1 MAKAVE
7 ITFAIGAALAGSFA
21 GTFGKA
27 GKALSDFQKQAKQLQ
42 KQSGQIESYQ
52 KMQGAIVKN
61 AAEMYSMTDQAE
73 ALNAQAAASKA
84 RTQDLSSQYRVAQQ
98 EASRLNAEN
107 VRNTDAYKAAQL
119 NVKSLEKQIASSS
132 QPTAELQK
140 QYKAAQEEV
149 RRLEGAMKQSSA
161 AYKAAQQNAQG
172 LNRQMKDSKRETK
185 SLTDRSQ
192 ELTDNAGKL
201 QQTIDRD
208 KESLERMRKELQAA
222 GIDTGNLA
230 NEQARLTQQS
240 QRMAEAQARY
250 QRSKAA
256 LDQTRQNLSWNNMKG
271 ELMTAAGLGYSLYKP
286 VSQAA
291 DFESAM
297 ARVNAVA
304 FSGAGRDKEADA
316 KSFKALEEQARQ
328 LGRDTQFTAVQ
339 AAQSQEN
346 LARAGFKANEII
358 SAMPGLLNMA
368 AAEGMDLAQA
378 SDIAASTLRG
388 FKLSADQMNRVADV
402 LAQTSAASNT
412 NIVGLGEGMKYVAPV
427 AANLGVSLEETA
439 AMLGVMANAGIKGTE
454 GGTALRG
461 AFLRLAQE
469 PKAVEKA
476 LTRLGVAS
484 RDAKGNM
491 RQLPDIMLELSDKMK
506 DMGEAD
512 KTKYLADIFGV
523 RAVSGMMA
531 VMNGALDGS
540 LEQLR
545 RYNYEATGELKA
557 ISEAVGV
564 STEKMWEG
572 MKGSEPF
579 MQRLGIS
586 FRDLSIYTAML
597 AKSGIT
603 GADANKALTATFSQL
618 AKNSAQ
624 VKKALKG
631 YKISLF
637 KDDGTMR
644 DFPDLLNDINNAMKG
659 MTDAQQVQALTKIFG
674 KDAVPGIRAMM
685 KEIEQG
691 TFTELNQKADSA
703 KGTSF
708 EMMQKQ
714 LATLRGQMTLAGSA
728 ISDVMIEI
736 GNALLPIATDI
747 VSAFTSVTAGIGK
760 FMQESP
766 EITKWVVRSV
776 AAFAAWKVGFVGLK
790 IGWNLLKLPFQS
802 ARVAIDFLNL
812 KLVAQGKQAGMLSKV
827 WRGLKSGL
835 QGVGGAFKAVGK
847 GIWGAFKGLGKG
859 LFDVG
864 KLAAYKAK
872 AVAVTVATKAWA
884 GAQKLWGLAMKG
896 AGKLLDVGKLALYYG
911 KQLVIATATKAWT
924 AAQWLWNAAMTA
936 NPIGLIIAAIA
947 GAIAIGYLLY
957 KNWDKLKEWWNS
969 WTIKDVFAA
978 IKDYA
983 GRAWSYVVG
992 KWNEFWDWW
1001 DTTSLSDFFA
1011 PVKDYA
1017 LSAWNFAREK
1027 WEEFSAWWDSV
1038 SFSDLFAPV
1047 KEYAL
1052 GAWNYVKGK
1061 WQEFG
1066 DWWDS
1071 WSLEDIFPEGFSL
1084 SWDDVISGW
1093 ENAKGIIASGWE
1105 NFIAV
1110 LAPGFER
1117 WKNAFLTVKDVAVSY
1132 LSHIAEHWGRVFEG
1146 VANLIA
1152 SGWNKVEG
1160 LLRNVDFSGIW
1171 ETLASG
1177 FATVCDT
1184 IKGAWEGVT
1193 GFIKSA
1199 WDTASEYVSGAWK
1212 WTKGLFGF
1220 DTEGEELEAQ
1230 LQDITA
1236 LNKMSEG
1243 FSQRV
1248 AEMTAAWQPFK
1259 DSLSEGFREIYT
1271 VMQGVSDRIH
1281 SIVIPAVNE
1290 LVSALSRVASEIT
1303 SIVQAG
1309 NLEVQVS
1316 APSLGGNSTVQRTLG
1331 GRKRAEGGII
1341 TRPEI
1346 ALIGEAGREA
1356 IIPLERQS
1364 RGAELWLEAGREL
1377 GLISTSNTA
1386 TSQESAQSYNVISN
1400 IIPHAEGGIFSQ
1412 PHIGLVA
1419 EAGREAIIPLENQAR
1434 GMQLWFEA
1442 GRELGIFPDD
1452 TQESPFGIP
1461 LWKAADETQGI
1472 SFGTSSNSTSTQ
1484 AVFSPSITITVN
1496 GGEQDTEQRYRDMFT
1511 EIFED
1516 LYAQFQDRMQRV
1528 AFE

>member
-1 MAKAVE
+1 
-7 ITFAIGAALAGSFA
+7 
-21 GTFGKA
+21 
-27 GKALSDFQKQAKQLQ
+27 
-42 KQSGQIESYQ
+42 
-52 KMQGAIVKN
+52 
-61 AAEMYSMTDQAE
+61 
-73 ALNAQAAASKA
+73 
-84 RTQDLSSQYRVAQQ
+84 
-98 EASRLNAEN
+98 
-107 VRNTDAYKAAQL
+107 
-119 NVKSLEKQIASSS
+119 
-132 QPTAELQK
+132 
-140 QYKAAQEEV
+140 
-149 RRLEGAMKQSSA
+149 
-161 AYKAAQQNAQG
+161 
-172 LNRQMKDSKRETK
+172 
-185 SLTDRSQ
+185 
-192 ELTDNAGKL
+192 
-201 QQTIDRD
+201 
-208 KESLERMRKELQAA
+208 
-222 GIDTGNLA
+222 
-230 NEQARLTQQS
+230 
-240 QRMAEAQARY
+240 
-250 QRSKAA
+250 
-256 LDQTRQNLSWNNMKG
+256 
-271 ELMTAAGLGYSLYKP
+271 
-286 VSQAA
+286 
-291 DFESAM
+291 
-297 ARVNAVA
+297 
-304 FSGAGRDKEADA
+304 
-316 KSFKALEEQARQ
+316 
-328 LGRDTQFTAVQ
+328 
-339 AAQSQEN
+339 
-346 LARAGFKANEII
+346 
-358 SAMPGLLNMA
+358 
-368 AAEGMDLAQA
+368 
-378 SDIAASTLRG
+378 
-388 FKLSADQMNRVADV
+388 
-402 LAQTSAASNT
+402 
-412 NIVGLGEGMKYVAPV
+412 
-427 AANLGVSLEETA
+427 
-439 AMLGVMANAGIKGTE
+439 
-454 GGTALRG
+454 
-461 AFLRLAQE
+461 
-469 PKAVEKA
+469 
-476 LTRLGVAS
+476 
-484 RDAKGNM
+484 
-491 RQLPDIMLELSDKMK
+491 
-506 DMGEAD
+506 
-512 KTKYLADIFGV
+512 
-523 RAVSGMMA
+523 
-531 VMNGALDGS
+531 
-540 LEQLR
+540 
-545 RYNYEATGELKA
+545 
-557 ISEAVGV
+557 
-564 STEKMWEG
+564 
-572 MKGSEPF
+572 
-579 MQRLGIS
+579 
-586 FRDLSIYTAML
+586 
-597 AKSGIT
+597 
-603 GADANKALTATFSQL
+603 
-618 AKNSAQ
+618 
-624 VKKALKG
+624 
-631 YKISLF
+631 
-637 KDDGTMR
+637 
-644 DFPDLLNDINNAMKG
+644 NDINNAMKG

-691 TFTELNQKADSA
+691 TFTELDKKAEGA
-703 KGTSF
+703 KGVSY

-714 LATLRGQMTLAGSA
+714 LLTLKGQMDIAKSA

-736 GNALLPIATDI
+736 GNAVLPI
-747 VSAFTSVTAGIGK
+747 VTAVVSGFATITVSFAE
-760 FMQESP
+760 FMKGSD
-766 EITKWVVRSV
+766 ITKWVVRIAGGL
-776 AAFAAWKVGFVGLK
+776 AALKVGVVAVKYAWLM
-790 IGWNLLKLPFQS
+790 LKLPFLS
-802 ARVAIDFLNL
+802 MKVAMDFLNL

-847 GIWGAFKGLGKG
+847 GIWGAFKGLGNVA
-859 LFDVG
+859 FDVG

-911 KQLVIATATKAWT
+911 KQLVIAAATKAWT

-1071 WSLEDIFPEGFSL
+1071 WSLGDIFPEGFSL
-1084 SWDDVISGW
+1084 SWDGVISGW
-1093 ENAKGIIASGWE
+1093 ENAKEIIASGWE
-1105 NFIAV
+1105 NFIAI

-1259 DSLSEGFREIYT
+1259 DSLSEGFRDIYT
-1271 VMQGVSDRIH
+1271 MMQGVSDRIH

-1316 APSLGGNSTVQRTLG
+1316 APSLGGNPPIQRTLG

-1364 RGAELWLEAGREL
+1364 RGAELWFEAGREL
-1377 GLISTSNTA
+1377 GLISTSNTAMNTA

-1442 GRELGIFPDD
+1442 GHELGMFPDD

-1472 SFGTSSNSTSTQ
+1472 SFGTSSTSTQ